1 MEEAIAKQGDCLL
14 RYHFPM
20 RRLLA
25 IALLAALPAAAQIH
39 GVPPSVTSIT
49 PGRSTPGVPASVTS
63 LGPNGFGN
71 HCCRAG
77 FQFGSGH
84 HNFSFGHHQHHRT
97 GVVVPYYYYPY
108 YATYPSAY
116 VAPASTAEYEAREEE
131 EPPAPTI
138 YERRSRIAYPTDQD
152 RYGEHYTDSREAER
166 RRAKA
171 ESEEERQ
178 AAEEREKRAQEEK
191 SRTEAKPEEQ
201 EPATVLVFKDGHHQ
215 DVSSYAISG
224 EVIYDLGHGR
234 ARKIL
239 LADLDLAATI
249 KLNDQ
254 LGNDFRL
261 PSRPPKQ
268 N

>member
-1 MEEAIAKQGDCLL
+1 
-14 RYHFPM
+14 M

-25 IALLAALPAAAQIH
+25 IAILAALPAAAQIH

-71 HCCRAG
+71 RCCPAG
-77 FQFGSGH
+77 FQFGLGQRHTGSGQRH
-84 HNFSFGHHQHHRT
+84 FGAGRHGHRRP
-97 GVVVPYYYYPY
+97 VVAVPYYSYPY
-108 YATYPSAY
+108 YATYPDAYTASAS
-116 VAPASTAEYEAREEE
+116 AQEYEAEEE

-138 YERRSRIAYPTDQD
+138 YERRSRTAYSTASPGED
-152 RYGEHYTDSREAER
+152 RYGEHYTDYREEER
-166 RRAKA
+166 RRAQA
-171 ESEEERQ
+171 EAEQERL
-178 AAEEREKRAQEEK
+178 AAQEWEQRTQAEK
-191 SRTEAKPEEQ
+191 SRSGEKPAER
-201 EPATVLVFKDGHHQ
+201 EPATVLVFKDGHRQ
-215 DVSSYAISG
+215 DVSSYAVSG
-224 EVIYDLGHGR
+224 DVLYDLAGGR

-239 LADLDLAATI
+239 LADLDLAATL

-261 PSRPPKQ
+261 PSRQK